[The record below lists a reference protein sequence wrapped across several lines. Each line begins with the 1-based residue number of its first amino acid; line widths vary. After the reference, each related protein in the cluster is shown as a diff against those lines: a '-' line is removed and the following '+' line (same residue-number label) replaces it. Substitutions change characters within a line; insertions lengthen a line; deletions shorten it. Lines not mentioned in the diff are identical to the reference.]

1 MEEPT
6 KKRNTW
12 WNIVLIALAIVGV
25 VAIVFWASG
34 ALGTAESEGP
44 PIEIPPPSPEPS
56 GPSATAL
63 DAINIRSGPGTQYP
77 SYGVA
82 PKGTKGEVI
91 GVSGTREWWVV
102 KVSPAIDPSG
112 QGWVSGQYVQV
123 QNADNV
129 PVIPDP
135 PLPPDI
141 VLPVPPIALP
151 SAQALDVIYI
161 RSGPGVNYPAYG
173 LAQKGVTG
181 EVIGVSADQ
190 NWWVVRLPTDKVASG
205 QGWVSADWVQTS
217 GTENVPVIPA
227 PPQ

>member
-1 MEEPT
+1 MEEQT
-6 KKRNTW
+6 KKSNTW
-12 WNIVLIALAIVGV
+12 WIIGLIALAIIGAV
-25 VAIVFWASG
+25 VIYLWVSG
-34 ALGTAESEGP
+34 ASGTAEPEGP
-44 PIEIPPPSPEPS
+44 PIEVPPPAEPS

-63 DAINIRSGPGTQYP
+63 DDINIRSGPGTQYP
-77 SYGVA
+77 SYGVVA
-82 PKGTKGEVI
+82 KGTTGEVI
-91 GVSGTREWWVV
+91 GISGSRQWWVV

-123 QNADNV
+123 QNADSV

-135 PLPPDI
+135 PLPPEVVI
-141 VLPVPPIALP
+141 PVPPIALP

-181 EVIGVSADQ
+181 EVIGVSEDGK
-190 NWWVVRLPTDKVASG
+190 WWVVKLPTDKVAAG

-217 GTENVPVIPA
+217 GTENVQVIPA
-227 PPQ
+227 P

>member
-1 MEEPT
+1 MEEQT
-6 KKRNTW
+6 KKRSTL

-25 VAIVFWASG
+25 VAIVFWVSG

-44 PIEIPPPSPEPS
+44 PIEIPPPSEPS

-123 QNADNV
+123 QDADNV

-173 LAQKGVTG
+173 LAQKGETG
-181 EVIGVSADQ
+181 EVIGVSADR

-217 GTENVPVIPA
+217 GAENVPVIPA

>member
-1 MEEPT
+1 MEEQT
-6 KKRNTW
+6 NKRNSW
-12 WNIVLIALAIVGV
+12 WIIVLIALAIIGV
-25 VAIVFWASG
+25 VAIFLWVSG
-34 ALGTAESEGP
+34 TFTAESEGP
-44 PIEIPPPSPEPS
+44 PIEVPPPSEPS

-63 DAINIRSGPGTQYP
+63 DAINIRSGPGTNYP

-82 PKGTKGEVI
+82 PKGTTGEVI
-91 GVSGTREWWVV
+91 GVSGTKQWWVV

-123 QNADNV
+123 NNVDNV

-135 PLPPDI
+135 PLPPDV

-161 RSGPGVNYPAYG
+161 RSGPGVEYAAYG
-173 LAQKGVTG
+173 LAQKGATG
-181 EVIGVSADQ
+181 EVIGVSEDRQ
-190 NWWVVRLPTDKVASG
+190 WWVVKLPTNLVGSG

-217 GTENVPVIPA
+217 GAENVPVIPA
-227 PPQ
+227 P